1 MSRWQVFVFIFLVR
15 GREIKARKEK
25 VGGVHWNVRE
35 KKREKNEI
43 GKGEM
48 KQYQENHVSL
58 FIQLGPGQSL

>member
-1 MSRWQVFVFIFLVR
+1 M
-15 GREIKARKEK
+15 
-25 VGGVHWNVRE
+25 GGVHWNVRE

-48 KQYQENHVSL
+48 KQYQENDVSL